1 MSKLRVI
8 QDYEKLPVEIQEQIK
23 LVFPE
28 GFSNH
33 LIEFKNRHGELVSAL
48 PFETDE
54 KVYMVRM
61 SVKQAEQII
70 NDDDDYDDDGYL
82 KDNVKEKYQ
91 DEYSDIDYLSENE
104 NYNDEDDDD

>member
-8 QDYEKLPVEIQEQIK
+8 QDYEKLSTEIKEQIK

-28 GFSNH
+28 GYSNH

-54 KVYMVRM
+54 KIYMVRM
-61 SVKQAEQII
+61 SVMMAEKII
-70 NDDDDYDDDGYL
+70 SEDTDFDEDGLL
-82 KDNVKEKYQ
+82 KTEAKEKYQ
-91 DEYSDIDYLSENE
+91 DEYSDVDYLSENE
-104 NYNDEDDDD
+104 NYDEEDD